1 MNEPLKVIPGRGRVK
16 EKKAEAAE
24 ADKPKRISL
33 SILDRLLMSSLFPE
47 KGNYMTNLL
56 VDDIGKKVRI
66 GQEEGKKIN
75 LRTTPDGAGHVKT
88 LWESKAAKDK
98 SFEFSSTEIAFL
110 KSRIDF
116 LDKTEALFQDIMPLA
131 KKIKEA

>member
-16 EKKAEAAE
+16 EKKSEAAE
-24 ADKPKRISL
+24 AEKPKRIYL
-33 SILDRLLMSSLFPE
+33 TVMDRILMSSLFPE

-66 GQEEGKKIN
+66 TQAEGKAIN
-75 LRTTPDGAGHVKT
+75 LRTAPDGKGQINTH
-88 LWESKAAKDK
+88 WEGKNAKDK

-110 KSRIDF
+110 KSRIEY

>member
-1 MNEPLKVIPGRGRVK
+1 MNEPTKVIPGRGRVK
-16 EKKAEAAE
+16 EKKTKAAE
-24 ADKPKRISL
+24 ADKPKRLSL
-33 SILDRLLMSSLFPE
+33 SILDRILMSSLFPE

-56 VDDIGKKVRI
+56 ADDIGKKVRI
-66 GQEEGKKIN
+66 SQPEGKAIN
-75 LRTTPDGAGHVKT
+75 LRTQPDGVGHIKT
-88 LWESKAAKDK
+88 LWESKKAKDK

-116 LDKTEALFQDIMPLA
+116 MDKTEALFQDIMPLA